1 VCYCAD
7 VFNLLTFAQFGQPSS
22 GGNLLGLAKVSRVQC
37 LNAAG
42 VALLGAG
49 GKAVVLRAK
58 ENLIEHDS
66 ILCCGGIT
74 SVCDVMA
81 KGGRSREMVFAEC
94 DASGERAWLVL
105 QSASAAA
112 ALKPVTQVTSH
123 HGRALCSFADQ
134 LIVCRR
140 RGSPV
145 AWPACLR
152 LRMG

>member
-1 VCYCAD
+1 VLVPYA
-7 VFNLLTFAQFGQPSS
+7 FNLLIFAQFGQPSS
-22 GGNLLGLAKVSRVQC
+22 GGNLLGLAKVSGVQC

-49 GKAVVLRAK
+49 GKAVVVRAK
-58 ENLIEHDS
+58 DNAIEHDP

-74 SVCDVMA
+74 SVCDVIA

-105 QSASAAA
+105 QSAAA
-112 ALKPVTQVTSH
+112 ALKPVTQVTSRRR
-123 HGRALCSFADQ
+123 RALSSVAVQFIMC
-134 LIVCRR
+134 CR

-145 AWPACLR
+145 AWPASLR
-152 LRMG
+152 LKMG